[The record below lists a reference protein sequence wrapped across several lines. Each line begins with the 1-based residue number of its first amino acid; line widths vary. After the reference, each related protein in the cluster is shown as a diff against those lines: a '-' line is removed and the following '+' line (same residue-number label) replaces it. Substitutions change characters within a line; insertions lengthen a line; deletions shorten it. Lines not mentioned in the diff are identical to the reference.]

1 MPSRNARSWTQGG
14 VIALFLAAIALAGC
28 TQGNSVSTAENIRQ
42 GTEGIVISFL
52 STYAKDIIVGNDQAE
67 DILFTLKAEN
77 RGAYPSQNEGSA
89 EGLIW
94 LSGYDPA
101 VITFESPSTDA
112 SIPLGGGDL
121 QLRGKTPYSPVGDSG
136 IIDFKG
142 TINVDKLNFPDGKY
156 APTILGNLC
165 YRYKTIAQPQ
175 VCIEKDPLS
184 FTVRKACT
192 AGDVSLSSQGA
203 PIAVTKVE
211 QLSTATKAQFKLT
224 FKNMGKGSVVN
235 PDKGCTKD
243 AMASIQRYDL
253 DWVRIEK
260 IGIAGK
266 GLACSGTGSA
276 NAVRLVDGIGYV
288 TCSIALRDVY
298 QGAAPAFA
306 TPLDIEVSYLYKD
319 TIQQPIRI
327 AKIT

>member
-1 MPSRNARSWTQGG
+1 MPSRNARGWVHGCAI
-14 VIALFLAAIALAGC
+14 VLLLAAIALPGC
-28 TQGNSVSTAENIRQ
+28 TRGNSVSTAENIRQ
-42 GTEGIVISFL
+42 GTEGIVLSFL
-52 STYAKDIIVGNDQAE
+52 STYSKDIIVGGDQKE
-67 DILFTLKAEN
+67 DLFFTLKAEN
-77 RGAYPSQNEGSA
+77 RGAYPSQDDGNA

-101 VITFESPSTDA
+101 VITFESPSPDA
-112 SIPLGGGDL
+112 SVSLGEL
-121 QLRGKTPYSPVGDSG
+121 QLRGKTPYSQVGDSS

-165 YRYKTIAQPQ
+165 YRYKTVAQPQ

-184 FTVRKACT
+184 FTVKKACT

-224 FKNMGKGSVVN
+224 FRNVGRGIVVN
-235 PDKGCTKD
+235 PDKSCTKD

-253 DWVRIEK
+253 DWVRIERMS
-260 IGIAGK
+260 IAGK
-266 GLACSGTGSA
+266 KLACGGTGSS
-276 NAVRLVDGIGYV
+276 NAVRLVDGTGYV
-288 TCSIALRDVY
+288 TCSIALPDIY
-298 QGAAPAFA
+298 QGTAPAFA

-319 TIQQPIRI
+319 TIQQSIRI